1 MQHTT
6 QAASAQA
13 TSVQSAQPHGKP
25 KKVSQFSK
33 RKVDKAYYWMTVP
46 AALLVVAFLY
56 WPFIQGAAYSFTNSQ
71 GYGEYKWIGFKNYGA
86 MFSDSRVINAYLFTI
101 VVAILITVGT
111 NLLALL
117 LSVLLNGKIAFKNGF
132 RAIFFIPFTLAMLVI
147 GYVFKYLFMVPIPTL
162 GQALHIS
169 WLSISM
175 LTNPQLAWFPI
186 VFLSIWQG
194 VAYTTLIYLAGLQ
207 TIDAELYEA
216 ASIDGVNTWQRFW
229 KITFPLIGPF
239 VTINMVLSL
248 KNSLGIFD
256 QIVALTGG
264 GPDSKTESVS
274 YLIFTN
280 GLGNGEYSYQMA
292 NAVIFFIVLA
302 VLAFVQLHFFG
313 SEEKV

>member
-1 MQHTT
+1 MQQTAQT
-6 QAASAQA
+6 VASNAAPQ
-13 TSVQSAQPHGKP
+13 VKRGKP
-25 KKVSQFSK
+25 RKTSAYSK
-33 RKVDKAYYWMTVP
+33 RKVDKAYYWMTIP
-46 AALLVVAFLY
+46 AALLVVVFLY

-71 GYGEYKWIGFKNYGA
+71 GYGVFKWIGFKNYGA
-86 MFSDSRVINAYLFTI
+86 MISDSRVRNAYLFTI

-111 NLLALL
+111 NMLALL
-117 LSVLLNGKIAFKNGF
+117 ISVMLNGKIAFRNGF

-147 GYVFKYLFMVPIPTL
+147 GYVFKYLFMVPIPAL
-162 GQALHIS
+162 GQALHIP
-169 WLSISM
+169 WLSTSM

-216 ASIDGVNTWQRFW
+216 AAIDGVNTWQRFW
-229 KITFPLIGPF
+229 RITFPLIGPF

-256 QIVALTGG
+256 QIVALTNG

-302 VLAFVQLHFFG
+302 VFAFIQLNFFG
-313 SEEKV
+313 SKEKV

>member
-1 MQHTT
+1 MQTA
-6 QAASAQA
+6 QAVAPADSSLSAQ
-13 TSVQSAQPHGKP
+13 SKP
-25 KKVSQFSK
+25 KKPKKISKFSK

-71 GYGEYKWIGFKNYGA
+71 GYGEFKWIGFKNYGA
-86 MFSDSRVINAYLFTI
+86 MFSDSRVRNAYLFTI
-101 VVAILITVGT
+101 IIALIITIGT

-117 LSVLLNGKIAFKNGF
+117 ISVMLNGKIAFKNGF
-132 RAIFFIPFTLAMLVI
+132 RAVFFIPFTLAMLVI
-147 GYVFKYLFMVPIPTL
+147 GYVFKYLFMVPIPAL
-162 GQALHIS
+162 GQSLHIS
-169 WLSISM
+169 WLSTSM

-186 VFLSIWQG
+186 AFLSIWQG

-229 KITFPLIGPF
+229 RITFPLIGPF

-256 QIVALTGG
+256 QIVALTNG

-292 NAVIFFIVLA
+292 NAVVFFIVLA
-302 VLAFVQLHFFG
+302 IFAFVQLNFFG
-313 SEEKV
+313 SKEKV

>member
-1 MQHTT
+1 MQQTAQT
-6 QAASAQA
+6 VASNAVPQVGR
-13 TSVQSAQPHGKP
+13 SKP
-25 KKVSQFSK
+25 RKISTFSK
-33 RKVDKAYYWMTVP
+33 RKVDKAYYWMTIP

-71 GYGEYKWIGFKNYGA
+71 GYGDFKWIGFKNYGA
-86 MFSDSRVINAYLFTI
+86 MISDSRVRNAYLFTI
-101 VVAILITVGT
+101 VVAVLITVGT
-111 NLLALL
+111 NMLALL
-117 LSVLLNGKIAFKNGF
+117 ISVMLNGKIAFRNGF

-147 GYVFKYLFMVPIPTL
+147 GYVFKYLFMIPIPAL
-162 GQALHIS
+162 GQALHIP
-169 WLSISM
+169 WLSTSM

-216 ASIDGVNTWQRFW
+216 AAIDGVNTWQRFW
-229 KITFPLIGPF
+229 RITFPLIGPF

-256 QIVALTGG
+256 QIVALTNG

-302 VLAFVQLHFFG
+302 VFAFIQLNFFG
-313 SEEKV
+313 SKEKV

>member
-1 MQHTT
+1 MQT
-6 QAASAQA
+6 AQA
-13 TSVQSAQPHGKP
+13 VTPADSSLSTQSKP
-25 KKVSQFSK
+25 KKPKKISKFSK

-71 GYGEYKWIGFKNYGA
+71 GYGEFEWIGFKNYGA
-86 MFSDSRVINAYLFTI
+86 MFSDSRVRNAYLFTI
-101 VVAILITVGT
+101 IIALIITIGT

-117 LSVLLNGKIAFKNGF
+117 ISVMLNGKIAFKNGF
-132 RAIFFIPFTLAMLVI
+132 RAVFFIPFTLAMLVI
-147 GYVFKYLFMVPIPTL
+147 GYVFKYLFMVPIPAL
-162 GQALHIS
+162 GQSLHIS
-169 WLSISM
+169 WLSTSM

-186 VFLSIWQG
+186 AFLSIWQG

-229 KITFPLIGPF
+229 RITFPLIGPF

-256 QIVALTGG
+256 QIVALTNG

-292 NAVIFFIVLA
+292 NAVVFFIVLA
-302 VLAFVQLHFFG
+302 IFAFVQLNFFG
-313 SEEKV
+313 SKEKV